1 MKKSK
6 IIILFIGIFIIGF
19 LLALYPIVSNV
30 IHNNNINSVVAT
42 YDKSVTTV
50 TDNTKEEI
58 LQKAKLYNDK
68 LYQSNLPFSN
78 VLKNEDEY
86 LNTLNIGNGIM
97 GKIEIPSINVNLPI
111 YHTTTDEVLSVGV
124 GHLEGSSL
132 PIGTNNSH
140 SVLTSHRGLASSKL
154 FTRLDELKKGDLFY
168 INVLDET
175 LAYKVNNIQV
185 ITPDE
190 TQVFNIQDNKD
201 LVSLMTCTPYGINT
215 HRLVVTGERV
225 PYEKQVKEEIHKKPL
240 GFREVIFTTVPFLFL
255 ISLITIF
262 IIRGKKKK
270 YEKTN

>member
-1 MKKSK
+1 MKKNK
-6 IIILFIGIFIIGF
+6 TIIFIGIFITGF
-19 LLALYPIVSNV
+19 LLAIYPIISNL
-30 IHNNNINSVVAT
+30 IHSNNINSVVST
-42 YDKSVTTV
+42 YDKSITTV
-50 TDNTKEEI
+50 KDNTKEEI
-58 LQKAKLYNDK
+58 LQKAKLYNDN
-68 LYQSNLPFSN
+68 LYQANLPFSN

-168 INVLDET
+168 INVLDKT
-175 LAYKVNNIQV
+175 LAYEVKDIQV

-225 PYEKQVKEEIHKKPL
+225 PFEKQVKEEIKTKPL
-240 GFREVIFTTVPFLFL
+240 GFREVIFTTLPFLFL